1 VFKPVKMAKIAIMG
15 LRKNQQTAV
24 SVLHD
29 MEVLQLEPLS
39 KDVSAIVKNERD
51 NELTRQV
58 SDQLLRIKSLMT
70 VLPRIPV
77 TARKRFD
84 SVDELL
90 QTANSID
97 IDEQVANLEKEKEG
111 LLTQLNET
119 ENNLK
124 LIEEFSFFPE
134 DLKILQLSSATSYFG
149 RIPSD
154 KFEEFKKTVDAH
166 QQDIMLY
173 TKAEKEITHL
183 ILVVFPTIPSDA
195 FAEIIQKNNVKIEA
209 VPRLNG
215 TPNEIITNQK
225 SNLENLNQRH
235 KQINDELKK
244 ISEKHFTNLVEVDEQ
259 LQIENKKLEVISNL
273 GVTKDA
279 FAMEGWVPKS
289 KIGQIESTLK
299 KFTEGTTIY
308 ELKTD
313 DKAPT
318 LMSNPPRFRLFEAF
332 IRFYSLPQ
340 SKEFDPTMV
349 FALIFPIFYGLMI
362 GDTGYCLVILLVCL
376 WVIRRVEKG
385 KRNLNIMPRQ
395 LRSFAMLILKK
406 RQMVKLSKA
415 MIPGCIV
422 GIVLGFI
429 FDLHF
434 GFHLNGYLFDVL
446 ASVGITGAWVPEP
459 GEILNR
465 PSQAFLD
472 PIHNAG
478 QLLLYAGYI
487 GIGFVT
493 FGLVLGVIDCIREGE
508 IKEALVKVGWI
519 SVGWGIVLLGLAL
532 IRQDAINPMWPR
544 LIEVNPIAFLYY
556 GLIFGGIALMVVC
569 DKSKGPMKVMALMEV
584 ATIISHILSYTR
596 LIGILLASVILA
608 HTIDYVF
615 LKAFGLFFGDFS
627 VIPASGVGL
636 PLIIL
641 GTMILF
647 IGHMFNIIIG
657 VFEPGIQGARLIYV
671 EYFSKFYRGNGR
683 AFKPFGS
690 LRRFT
695 ENQFKSTLQEKEKS
709 AKPKLKV
716 K

>member
-1 VFKPVKMAKIAIMG
+1 VFKPVQMAKIAIMG
-15 LRKNQQTAV
+15 LRKNQQTSV
-24 SVLHD
+24 SILHD
-29 MEVLQLEPLS
+29 MEILQLEPLS
-39 KDVSAIVKNERD
+39 KDVLDIVKNERD

-58 SDQLLRIKSLMT
+58 SDELLRVKALMT
-70 VLPRIPV
+70 VLPSIPV
-77 TARKRFD
+77 TVRKRFD
-84 SVDELL
+84 SIDDLL
-90 QTANSID
+90 QTASSID
-97 IDEQVANLEKEKEG
+97 VDEQVASLEKEKEA
-111 LLTQLNET
+111 LLTEIKDT

-124 LIEEFSFFPE
+124 LVEEFSFFPE

-154 KFEEFKKTVDAH
+154 NFEEFKKSIEPRSK
-166 QQDIMLY
+166 DIMLY
-173 TKAEKEITHL
+173 VQAEKELTHL
-183 ILVVFPTIPSDA
+183 ILVVFPTISSDE
-195 FAEIIQKNNVKIEA
+195 FANIIQTHNVKIEA
-209 VPRLNG
+209 VPTLNG
-215 TPNEIITNQK
+215 KPNEIITSEK
-225 SNLENLNQRH
+225 GNLQTKNQRL
-235 KQINDELKK
+235 KQINDELNK
-244 ISEKHFTNLVEVDEQ
+244 ISEKYFANLVEVEEQ

-279 FAMEGWVPKS
+279 FAMEGWIPKS
-289 KIGQIESTLK
+289 KLGHVKSTLE
-299 KFTEGTTIY
+299 KFTDGTTIY
-308 ELKTD
+308 ELETKEEE
-313 DKAPT
+313 KAPT
-318 LMSNPPRFRLFEAF
+318 LMNNPPKFRLFEAF

-415 MIPGCIV
+415 MIPGCVV

-446 ASVGITGAWVPEP
+446 ASAGVTGLPAP

-465 PSQAFLD
+465 PSQAFID
-472 PIHNAG
+472 PIHQAG
-478 QLLLYAGYI
+478 TLLLYAGYI
-487 GIGFVT
+487 GIGFVS
-493 FGLVLGVIDCIREGE
+493 FGLILGVIDCMREGE
-508 IKEALVKVGWI
+508 KKEALVKIGWLA
-519 SVGWGIVLLGLAL
+519 VGWGIVLLGLAL
-532 IRQDAINPMWPR
+532 ISGDAINPTWDR
-544 LIEVNPIAFLYY
+544 LIEVNPIAYMYY
-556 GLIFGGIALMVVC
+556 GLIFGGIALMVAC

-608 HTIDYVF
+608 HTIDYIF
-615 LKAFGLFFGDFS
+615 LKS
-627 VIPASGVGL
+627 INIGL
-636 PLIIL
+636 PLAAL
-641 GTMILF
+641 GIMILF

-657 VFEPGIQGARLIYV
+657 VFEPGIQGARLVYV

-683 AFKPFGS
+683 KFSPFGS

-695 ENQFKSTLQEKEKS
+695 EEQYHSEQQEKKES
-709 AKPKLKV
+709 DKPKLKV

>member
-1 VFKPVKMAKIAIMG
+1 MAKIAIMG
-15 LRKNQQTAV
+15 LRKNQQTSV
-24 SVLHD
+24 SILHD
-29 MEVLQLEPLS
+29 MEILQLEPLS
-39 KDVSAIVKNERD
+39 KDVLAIVKNERD

-58 SDQLLRIKSLMT
+58 SDELLRVKALMT
-70 VLPRIPV
+70 TLPRIPV
-77 TARKRFD
+77 TVTKRFD
-84 SVDELL
+84 SIDDLL

-97 IDEQVANLEKEKEG
+97 VDEQVASIEKEKEA
-111 LLTQLNET
+111 LLTEIKDI

-124 LIEEFSFFPE
+124 LVEEFSFFPE
-134 DLKILQLSSATSYFG
+134 DLKILRLSSATSYFG
-149 RIPSD
+149 RITSD
-154 KFEEFKKTVDAH
+154 KFEEFKKAVNAH
-166 QQDIMLY
+166 PNDIMLY
-173 TKAEKEITHL
+173 TKAEKELTHL
-183 ILVVFPTIPSDA
+183 ILVVFPTISSDE
-195 FAEIIQKNNVKIEA
+195 FANIIQTHNVKIEA
-209 VPRLNG
+209 VPNLNG
-215 TPNEIITNQK
+215 KPNEIITNQK
-225 SNLENLNQRH
+225 SNLQTKNQRL
-235 KQINDELKK
+235 KQINDELNK
-244 ISEKHFTNLVEVDEQ
+244 ISEKHYANLVEVEEQ

-289 KIGQIESTLK
+289 KLGQVKSTLE
-299 KFTEGTTIY
+299 KFTDGTTIY
-308 ELKTD
+308 ELETKKEE
-313 DKAPT
+313 KAPT
-318 LMSNPPRFRLFEAF
+318 LMNNPGRFRLFEAF

-385 KRNLNIMPRQ
+385 KRNLNIMPKQ
-395 LRSFAMLILKK
+395 LRSFAMPILKK

-415 MIPGCIV
+415 MIPGCVV
-422 GIVLGFI
+422 GIVLGVI

-434 GFHLNGYLFDVL
+434 GFHLNGYVFDLL
-446 ASVGITGAWVPEP
+446 ASVGVTGLPEP

-695 ENQFKSTLQEKEKS
+695 ENQFKSEQLEKEKS

>member
-1 VFKPVKMAKIAIMG
+1 MFKPVKMAKIAIMG

-24 SVLHD
+24 SILHD

-173 TKAEKEITHL
+173 TKAEKETTHL
-183 ILVVFPTIPSDA
+183 ILVVFPTIPSDT
-195 FAEIIQKNNVKIEA
+195 FAEIIQKNSVKIET

-215 TPNEIITNQK
+215 TPSEIITSQK

-289 KIGQIESTLK
+289 KISQIESTLK

-313 DKAPT
+313 DKPPT
-318 LMSNPPRFRLFEAF
+318 LMNNPRRFRLFEAF

-362 GDTGYCLVILLVCL
+362 GDTGYCIVIMLVCL

-385 KRNLNIMPRQ
+385 KRNLNIMPKQ
-395 LRSFAMLILKK
+395 LRSFALLILKK

-415 MIPGCIV
+415 MIPGCVV

-446 ASVGITGAWVPEP
+446 ASAGVTGLPEP

-472 PIHNAG
+472 PIHSAG
-478 QLLLYAGYI
+478 KLLLYAGYI

-532 IRQDAINPMWPR
+532 INQDAINPTWPR

-615 LKAFGLFFGDFS
+615 LKS
-627 VIPASGVGL
+627 INIGL
-636 PLIIL
+636 PLVVL

-695 ENQFKSTLQEKEKS
+695 ENQFKSEQQEKEKS
-709 AKPKLKV
+709 TKPKLKV

>member
-1 VFKPVKMAKIAIMG
+1 MFKPVKMAKIAIMG
-15 LRKNQQTAV
+15 LRKNQQTTV
-24 SVLHD
+24 SILHD

-58 SDQLLRIKSLMT
+58 SDQLLRIKSLIT

-173 TKAEKEITHL
+173 TKAEKELTHL
-183 ILVVFPTIPSDA
+183 ILVIFPTIPSDV
-195 FAEIIQKNNVKIEA
+195 FADIILKNNVKIET

-225 SNLENLNQRH
+225 SNLENLNQRR

-273 GVTKDA
+273 GVTRDA

-289 KIGQIESTLK
+289 KISQIESTLK

-313 DKAPT
+313 DKPPT
-318 LMSNPPRFRLFEAF
+318 LMSNPRRFRLFEAF

-446 ASVGITGAWVPEP
+446 ASVGVTGFPEP

-478 QLLLYAGYI
+478 TLLLYAGYI

-508 IKEALVKVGWI
+508 I
-519 SVGWGIVLLGLAL
+519 
-532 IRQDAINPMWPR
+532 
-544 LIEVNPIAFLYY
+544 
-556 GLIFGGIALMVVC
+556 
-569 DKSKGPMKVMALMEV
+569 
-584 ATIISHILSYTR
+584 
-596 LIGILLASVILA
+596 
-608 HTIDYVF
+608 
-615 LKAFGLFFGDFS
+615 
-627 VIPASGVGL
+627 
-636 PLIIL
+636 
-641 GTMILF
+641 
-647 IGHMFNIIIG
+647 
-657 VFEPGIQGARLIYV
+657 
-671 EYFSKFYRGNGR
+671 
-683 AFKPFGS
+683 
-690 LRRFT
+690 
-695 ENQFKSTLQEKEKS
+695 
-709 AKPKLKV
+709 
-716 K
+716 

>member
-1 VFKPVKMAKIAIMG
+1 MFKPVKMAKIAIMG
-15 LRKNQQTAV
+15 LRKNQQTTV
-24 SVLHD
+24 SILHD
-29 MEVLQLEPLS
+29 MEILQLEPLS
-39 KDVSAIVKNERD
+39 KDVSAILKNERD

-58 SDQLLRIKSLMT
+58 SDQLLRVKALMT
-70 VLPRIPV
+70 VLPSIPLTV
-77 TARKRFD
+77 RKRFD
-84 SVDELL
+84 SIDDLL
-90 QTANSID
+90 QTARSID
-97 IDEQVANLEKEKEG
+97 VDEQVANLEKEKEA
-111 LLTQLNET
+111 LLTEIKET

-124 LIEEFSFFPE
+124 LVEEFSFFPE

-154 KFEEFKKTVDAH
+154 KFEEFKKVIDEH
-166 QQDIMLY
+166 HKDIMLY
-173 TKAEKEITHL
+173 TKAEKELTHL
-183 ILVVFPTIPSDA
+183 ILVVFPTISPDK
-195 FAEIIQKNNVKIEA
+195 FANIIQLHNVKIEA
-209 VPRLNG
+209 VPSISG
-215 TPNEIITNQK
+215 KPNEIITNQK
-225 SNLENLNQRH
+225 SNLQTQNQRLEQINNELNQ
-235 KQINDELKK
+235 
-244 ISEKHFTNLVEVDEQ
+244 ISEKYFADLVEVEEQ

-279 FAMEGWVPKS
+279 FAMEGWIPKS
-289 KIGQIESTLK
+289 KLGQVKSTLE
-299 KFTEGTTIY
+299 KFTDGTIIY
-308 ELKTD
+308 ELETKKEE
-313 DKAPT
+313 KAPT

-362 GDTGYCLVILLVCL
+362 GDTGYCIVILLVCL

-385 KRNLNIMPRQ
+385 KRNLNIMPKQ

-415 MIPGCIV
+415 MIPGCVV
-422 GIVLGFI
+422 GIVLGFV

-434 GFHLNGYLFDVL
+434 GFHMNGYLFDFL
-446 ASVGITGAWVPEP
+446 ASVGVTGLPEP

-478 QLLLYAGYI
+478 TLLLYAGYI
-487 GIGFVT
+487 GIGFVS
-493 FGLVLGVIDCIREGE
+493 FGLILGLIDCIRMGE
-508 IKEALVKVGWI
+508 KKEALVKVGWLA
-519 SVGWGIVLLGLAL
+519 VGWGIVLLGLAL
-532 IRQDAINPMWPR
+532 ISGAAINPTWDR
-544 LIEVNPIAFLYY
+544 LIEVNPIAYMYY
-556 GLIFGGIALMVVC
+556 GLIFGGIALMVAC

-615 LKAFGLFFGDFS
+615 LKSINIG
-627 VIPASGVGL
+627 IPLV
-636 PLIIL
+636 IL

-647 IGHMFNIIIG
+647 IGHLFNIIIG
-657 VFEPGIQGARLIYV
+657 VFEPGIQGARLLYV

-695 ENQFKSTLQEKEKS
+695 EGKYHAEQQEKKES
-709 AKPKLKV
+709 DKPKLKV

>member
-1 VFKPVKMAKIAIMG
+1 VFKPVAMAKIAIMG

-39 KDVSAIVKNERD
+39 KEVSAIVKNERD

-58 SDQLLRIKSLMT
+58 SDELLRVKALMA
-70 VLPRIPV
+70 VLPGRPV
-77 TARKRFD
+77 IARKRFD
-84 SVDELL
+84 SIDDLL
-90 QTANSID
+90 QTSSSID
-97 IDEQVANLEKEKEG
+97 VDEQVSNLEKEKES
-111 LLTQLNET
+111 LLTEIKET

-124 LIEEFSFFPE
+124 LVEEFSFFPE

-149 RIPSD
+149 RISSD
-154 KFEEFKKTVDAH
+154 KFEEFKKAIDVH
-166 QQDIMLY
+166 HKDIMLY
-173 TKAEKEITHL
+173 IQAEKKLTHL
-183 ILVVFPTIPSDA
+183 ILVVFPTISSDE
-195 FAEIIQKNNVKIEA
+195 FANIIQTHNVKIEA
-209 VPRLNG
+209 VPKITG
-215 TPNEIITNQK
+215 KPNEIISNQK
-225 SNLENLNQRH
+225 SNLQTQNQRL
-235 KQINDELKK
+235 KEINDELNK
-244 ISEKHFTNLVEVDEQ
+244 ISEKHFATLVEVEEQ

-279 FAMEGWVPKS
+279 FAMEGWAPKS
-289 KIGQIESTLK
+289 KLGQIESTLK
-299 KFTEGTTIY
+299 KFTDGTTIY
-308 ELKTD
+308 ELETKKEE
-313 DKAPT
+313 KAPT

-349 FALIFPIFYGLMI
+349 FALIFPVFYGLMI
-362 GDTGYCLVILLVCL
+362 GDTGYCIVILLVCL

-395 LRSFAMLILKK
+395 LRSFALLILKK

-415 MIPGCIV
+415 MIPGCVV

-434 GFHLNGYLFDVL
+434 GFHLNGYVFDAL
-446 ASVGITGAWVPEP
+446 ATAGITGGWVPEA
-459 GEILNR
+459 GELLNR

-478 QLLLYAGYI
+478 TLLLYAGYI
-487 GIGFVT
+487 GIGFVS
-493 FGLVLGVIDCIREGE
+493 FGLILGIIDCIREGE
-508 IKEALVKVGWI
+508 KKEALVKVGWLM
-519 SVGWGIVLLGLAL
+519 VGWGIVLLGLAL
-532 IRQDAINPMWPR
+532 INGDAINPTWDR
-544 LIEVNPIAFLYY
+544 LVEVNPIAYMYF
-556 GLIFGGIALMVVC
+556 GLIFGGIALMVAC

-615 LKAFGLFFGDFS
+615 LKSINIG
-627 VIPASGVGL
+627 IPLV
-636 PLIIL
+636 IL

-657 VFEPGIQGARLIYV
+657 VFEPGIQGARLVYV

-683 AFKPFGS
+683 GFKPFGS

-695 ENQFKSTLQEKEKS
+695 ENQYKSEAEPIAEKKKS
-709 AKPKLKV
+709 KKK
-716 K
+716 

>member
-15 LRKNQQTAV
+15 LRKNQRTSV
-24 SVLHD
+24 SILHD
-29 MEVLQLEPLS
+29 MEILQLEPLS
-39 KDVSAIVKNERD
+39 KDVLAIVKNERD

-58 SDQLLRIKSLMT
+58 SDQLLRVKALMT
-70 VLPRIPV
+70 VLPSIPV
-77 TARKRFD
+77 TVKKRFD

-90 QTANSID
+90 QTASTID
-97 IDEQVANLEKEKEG
+97 IDERVASLEKEKEA
-111 LLTQLNET
+111 LLTEIKDT

-124 LIEEFSFFPE
+124 LVEEFSFFPE

-154 KFEEFKKTVDAH
+154 KFEEFKKVIDAH
-166 QQDIMLY
+166 HEDIMLY
-173 TKAEKEITHL
+173 TQAEKELTHL
-183 ILVVFPTIPSDA
+183 ILVVFPSISADG
-195 FAEIIQKNNVKIEA
+195 FANIIQTHNVKIEA
-209 VPRLNG
+209 VPSING
-215 TPNEIITNQK
+215 KPNEIITNQK
-225 SNLENLNQRH
+225 SHLQTENQRL
-235 KQINDELKK
+235 KQINDELNK
-244 ISEKHFTNLVEVDEQ
+244 ISEKHFANLVEVEEQ

-289 KIGQIESTLK
+289 KLDHVKSTLE
-299 KFTEGTTIY
+299 KFTDGTTIY
-308 ELKTD
+308 ELETKEEE
-313 DKAPT
+313 KAPT

-362 GDTGYCLVILLVCL
+362 GDTGYCIVILLVCL

-385 KRNLNIMPRQ
+385 KRNLNIMPKQ

-415 MIPGCIV
+415 MIPGCVV
-422 GIVLGFI
+422 GIVLGFV

-434 GFHLNGYLFDVL
+434 GFHMNGYLFDFL
-446 ASVGITGAWVPEP
+446 ASAGVTGLPEP

-478 QLLLYAGYI
+478 TLLLYAGYI
-487 GIGFVT
+487 GIGFVS
-493 FGLVLGVIDCIREGE
+493 FGLILGLIECMRLGE
-508 IKEALVKVGWI
+508 KKEALVKVGWLA
-519 SVGWGIVLLGLAL
+519 VGWGIVLLGLAL
-532 IRQDAINPMWPR
+532 ISGDAINPMWDR
-544 LIEVNPIAFLYY
+544 LIEVNPIAYMYY

-569 DKSKGPMKVMALMEV
+569 DKGKGPMKVMALMEV

-615 LKAFGLFFGDFS
+615 LKSINIG
-627 VIPASGVGL
+627 IPLV
-636 PLIIL
+636 IL

-647 IGHMFNIIIG
+647 IGHLFNIIIG
-657 VFEPGIQGARLIYV
+657 VFEPGIQGARLLYV

-683 AFKPFGS
+683 KFSPFGS

-695 ENQFKSTLQEKEKS
+695 EEQYHSEQQEKKES
-709 AKPKLKV
+709 DKPKLKV

>member
-15 LRKNQQTAV
+15 LRKNQQTSV
-24 SVLHD
+24 SILHD
-29 MEVLQLEPLS
+29 MEILQLEPLS
-39 KDVSAIVKNERD
+39 KDVLAIVKNERD

-58 SDQLLRIKSLMT
+58 SDQLLRVKALMT
-70 VLPRIPV
+70 VLPSIPV
-77 TARKRFD
+77 TVKKRFD
-84 SVDELL
+84 SIDELL
-90 QTANSID
+90 QTANAINV
-97 IDEQVANLEKEKEG
+97 DEQVASLEKEKEA
-111 LLTQLNET
+111 LLTEIKDT

-154 KFEEFKKTVDAH
+154 KFEEFKKSIEPH
-166 QQDIMLY
+166 NKDIMLY
-173 TKAEKEITHL
+173 VQAEKELTHL
-183 ILVVFPTIPSDA
+183 ILVVFPTISSDE
-195 FAEIIQKNNVKIEA
+195 FANIIQTHNVKIEA
-209 VPRLNG
+209 VPSING
-215 TPNEIITNQK
+215 KPNEIITNQK
-225 SNLENLNQRH
+225 SNLQTQNQRLE
-235 KQINDELKK
+235 QINDELNK
-244 ISEKHFTNLVEVDEQ
+244 ISEKHFANLVEVEEQ

-289 KIGQIESTLK
+289 KLGQVKSTLE
-299 KFTEGTTIY
+299 KFTDGTTIY
-308 ELKTD
+308 ELETKKEE
-313 DKAPT
+313 KAPT

-385 KRNLNIMPRQ
+385 KRNLNIMPKQ

-415 MIPGCIV
+415 MIPGCVV
-422 GIVLGFI
+422 GIVLGVI

-434 GFHLNGYLFDVL
+434 GFHLNGYVFDLL
-446 ASVGITGAWVPEP
+446 ASVGVTGLPEP

-478 QLLLYAGYI
+478 TLLLYAGYI
-487 GIGFVT
+487 GIGFVS
-493 FGLVLGVIDCIREGE
+493 FGLILGVIDCIREGE
-508 IKEALVKVGWI
+508 KKEALVKIGWLA
-519 SVGWGIVLLGLAL
+519 VGWGIVLLGLAL
-532 IRQDAINPMWPR
+532 ISGDAINPTWDR
-544 LIEVNPIAFLYY
+544 LIEVNPIAYMYY
-556 GLIFGGIALMVVC
+556 VLIFGGIALMVAC

-608 HTIDYVF
+608 HTIDYIF
-615 LKAFGLFFGDFS
+615 LKS
-627 VIPASGVGL
+627 INIGL
-636 PLIIL
+636 PLAAL
-641 GTMILF
+641 GIMILF
-647 IGHMFNIIIG
+647 IGHLFNIIIG
-657 VFEPGIQGARLIYV
+657 VFEPGIQGARLVYV

-683 AFKPFGS
+683 KFSPFGS

-695 ENQFKSTLQEKEKS
+695 EEQYHSEQQEKKES
-709 AKPKLKV
+709 DKPKLKV

>member
-1 VFKPVKMAKIAIMG
+1 MFKPVKMAKIAIMG

-173 TKAEKEITHL
+173 TKAEKEVTHL

-289 KIGQIESTLK
+289 KISQIESTLK

-349 FALIFPIFYGLMI
+349 FASSLPNLLWINDWRYGILFGDTSCLSVGYQTCRERKTQSKHHAKATAKFCNANIEKKTDGEAVKSNDSWLCCWNSFGHLSSTCILDSTSTAIYLIF
-362 GDTGYCLVILLVCL
+362 
-376 WVIRRVEKG
+376 
-385 KRNLNIMPRQ
+385 
-395 LRSFAMLILKK
+395 
-406 RQMVKLSKA
+406 
-415 MIPGCIV
+415 
-422 GIVLGFI
+422 
-429 FDLHF
+429 
-434 GFHLNGYLFDVL
+434 
-446 ASVGITGAWVPEP
+446 
-459 GEILNR
+459 
-465 PSQAFLD
+465 
-472 PIHNAG
+472 
-478 QLLLYAGYI
+478 
-487 GIGFVT
+487 
-493 FGLVLGVIDCIREGE
+493 
-508 IKEALVKVGWI
+508 
-519 SVGWGIVLLGLAL
+519 
-532 IRQDAINPMWPR
+532 
-544 LIEVNPIAFLYY
+544 
-556 GLIFGGIALMVVC
+556 
-569 DKSKGPMKVMALMEV
+569 
-584 ATIISHILSYTR
+584 
-596 LIGILLASVILA
+596 
-608 HTIDYVF
+608 
-615 LKAFGLFFGDFS
+615 
-627 VIPASGVGL
+627 
-636 PLIIL
+636 
-641 GTMILF
+641 
-647 IGHMFNIIIG
+647 
-657 VFEPGIQGARLIYV
+657 
-671 EYFSKFYRGNGR
+671 
-683 AFKPFGS
+683 
-690 LRRFT
+690 
-695 ENQFKSTLQEKEKS
+695 
-709 AKPKLKV
+709 
-716 K
+716 

>member
-1 VFKPVKMAKIAIMG
+1 
-15 LRKNQQTAV
+15 
-24 SVLHD
+24 
-29 MEVLQLEPLS
+29 MEILQLEPLS
-39 KDVSAIVKNERD
+39 KDVSAILKNERD

-58 SDQLLRIKSLMT
+58 SDQLLRVKALMT
-70 VLPRIPV
+70 VLPSIPL

-84 SVDELL
+84 SIDDLL
-90 QTANSID
+90 QTARSID
-97 IDEQVANLEKEKEG
+97 VDERVASIEKEKEA
-111 LLTQLNET
+111 LLTEIKET

-124 LIEEFSFFPE
+124 LVEEFSFFPE

-154 KFEEFKKTVDAH
+154 KFEEFKKVIDEH
-166 QQDIMLY
+166 HKDIMLY
-173 TKAEKEITHL
+173 TKAEKELTHL
-183 ILVVFPTIPSDA
+183 ILVVFPTISPDK
-195 FAEIIQKNNVKIEA
+195 FANIIQLHNVKIEA
-209 VPRLNG
+209 VPSISG
-215 TPNEIITNQK
+215 KPNEIITNQK
-225 SNLENLNQRH
+225 SNLQTQNQRLEQINNELNQ
-235 KQINDELKK
+235 
-244 ISEKHFTNLVEVDEQ
+244 ISEKYFADLVEVEEQ

-279 FAMEGWVPKS
+279 FAMEGWIPKS
-289 KIGQIESTLK
+289 KLGQVESTLE
-299 KFTEGTTIY
+299 KFTDGTTIY
-308 ELKTD
+308 ELETKEEE
-313 DKAPT
+313 KAPT

-362 GDTGYCLVILLVCL
+362 GDTGYCIVILLVCL

-385 KRNLNIMPRQ
+385 KRNLNIMPKQ

-415 MIPGCIV
+415 MIPGCVV
-422 GIVLGFI
+422 GIVLGFV

-434 GFHLNGYLFDVL
+434 GFHMNGYLFDFL
-446 ASVGITGAWVPEP
+446 ASVGVTGLPEP

-478 QLLLYAGYI
+478 TLLLYAGYI
-487 GIGFVT
+487 GIGFVS
-493 FGLVLGVIDCIREGE
+493 FGLILGLIDCIRMGE
-508 IKEALVKVGWI
+508 KKEALVKVGWLA
-519 SVGWGIVLLGLAL
+519 VGWGIVLLGLAL
-532 IRQDAINPMWPR
+532 ISGAAINPTWDR
-544 LIEVNPIAFLYY
+544 LIEVNPIAYMYY
-556 GLIFGGIALMVVC
+556 VLIFGGIALMVAC
-569 DKSKGPMKVMALMEV
+569 DKGKGPMKVMALMEV

-615 LKAFGLFFGDFS
+615 LKSINIG
-627 VIPASGVGL
+627 IPLV
-636 PLIIL
+636 IL

-647 IGHMFNIIIG
+647 IGHLFNIIIG
-657 VFEPGIQGARLIYV
+657 VFEPGIQGARLLYV
-671 EYFSKFYRGNGR
+671 EYFSKFYRGNGN

-695 ENQFKSTLQEKEKS
+695 ENQFESEQQEKEKS
-709 AKPKLKV
+709 VKPKLKV

>member
-1 VFKPVKMAKIAIMG
+1 VFKPVQMAKIAIMG
-15 LRKNQQTAV
+15 LRKNQQTSV
-24 SVLHD
+24 SILHD
-29 MEVLQLEPLS
+29 MEILQLEPLS
-39 KDVSAIVKNERD
+39 KDVLDIVKNERD

-58 SDQLLRIKSLMT
+58 SDELLRVKALMT
-70 VLPRIPV
+70 VLPSIPV
-77 TARKRFD
+77 TVKKRFD
-84 SVDELL
+84 SIDDLL
-90 QTANSID
+90 QTASSID
-97 IDEQVANLEKEKEG
+97 VDEQVASLEKEKEA
-111 LLTQLNET
+111 LLTEIKDT

-124 LIEEFSFFPE
+124 LVEEFSFFPE

-154 KFEEFKKTVDAH
+154 NFEEFKKVIDAH
-166 QQDIMLY
+166 HEDIMLY
-173 TKAEKEITHL
+173 TQAEKELTHL
-183 ILVVFPTIPSDA
+183 ILVVFPTISSDE
-195 FAEIIQKNNVKIEA
+195 FANIIQTHNVKIEA
-209 VPRLNG
+209 VPTLNG
-215 TPNEIITNQK
+215 KPTEIITSEK
-225 SNLENLNQRH
+225 GNLQTKNQRLG
-235 KQINDELKK
+235 QINDELNK
-244 ISEKHFTNLVEVDEQ
+244 ISEKYFANLVEVEEQ

-279 FAMEGWVPKS
+279 FAMEGWIPKS
-289 KIGQIESTLK
+289 KLGHVKSTLE
-299 KFTEGTTIY
+299 KFTDGTTIY
-308 ELKTD
+308 ELETKEEE
-313 DKAPT
+313 KAPT
-318 LMSNPPRFRLFEAF
+318 LMNNPPKFRLFEAF

-415 MIPGCIV
+415 MIPGCVV

-446 ASVGITGAWVPEP
+446 ASAGVTGLPAP

-465 PSQAFLD
+465 PSQAFID
-472 PIHNAG
+472 PIHQAG
-478 QLLLYAGYI
+478 TLLLYAGYI
-487 GIGFVT
+487 GIGFVS
-493 FGLVLGVIDCIREGE
+493 FGLILGVIDCMREGE
-508 IKEALVKVGWI
+508 KKEALVKIGWLA
-519 SVGWGIVLLGLAL
+519 VGWGIVLLGLAL
-532 IRQDAINPMWPR
+532 ISGDAINPTWDR
-544 LIEVNPIAFLYY
+544 LIEVNPIAYMYY
-556 GLIFGGIALMVVC
+556 GLIFGGIALMVAC

-608 HTIDYVF
+608 HTIDYIF
-615 LKAFGLFFGDFS
+615 LKS
-627 VIPASGVGL
+627 INIGL
-636 PLIIL
+636 PLAAL
-641 GTMILF
+641 GIMILF

-657 VFEPGIQGARLIYV
+657 VFEPGIQGARLVYV

-683 AFKPFGS
+683 KFSPFGS

-695 ENQFKSTLQEKEKS
+695 EEQYHSEQQEKKES
-709 AKPKLKV
+709 DKPKLKV

>member
-1 VFKPVKMAKIAIMG
+1 MFKPVKMAKIAIMG
-15 LRKNQQTAV
+15 LRKNQQTTV
-24 SVLHD
+24 SILHD
-29 MEVLQLEPLS
+29 MEILQLEPLS
-39 KDVSAIVKNERD
+39 KDVSAILKNERD

-58 SDQLLRIKSLMT
+58 SDELLRVKALMT
-70 VLPRIPV
+70 VLPSIPL

-84 SVDELL
+84 SIDDLL
-90 QTANSID
+90 QTARSID
-97 IDEQVANLEKEKEG
+97 VDERVASIEKEKEA
-111 LLTQLNET
+111 LLTEIKET

-124 LIEEFSFFPE
+124 LVEEFSFFPE

-154 KFEEFKKTVDAH
+154 KFEEFKKVIDEH
-166 QQDIMLY
+166 HKDIMLY
-173 TKAEKEITHL
+173 TKAEKELTHL
-183 ILVVFPTIPSDA
+183 ILVVFPTISPDK
-195 FAEIIQKNNVKIEA
+195 FANIIQLHNVKIEA
-209 VPRLNG
+209 VPSISG
-215 TPNEIITNQK
+215 KPNEIITNQK
-225 SNLENLNQRH
+225 SNLQTQNQRLEQINNELNQ
-235 KQINDELKK
+235 
-244 ISEKHFTNLVEVDEQ
+244 ISEKYFADLVEVEEQ

-279 FAMEGWVPKS
+279 FAMEGWIPKS
-289 KIGQIESTLK
+289 KLGQVKSTLE
-299 KFTEGTTIY
+299 KFTDGTTIY
-308 ELKTD
+308 ELETKEEE
-313 DKAPT
+313 KAPT

-362 GDTGYCLVILLVCL
+362 GDTGYCIVILLVCL

-385 KRNLNIMPRQ
+385 KRNLNIMPKQ

-415 MIPGCIV
+415 MIPGCVV

-434 GFHLNGYLFDVL
+434 GFHMNGYLFDVL
-446 ASVGITGAWVPEP
+446 ASAGVTGLPEP

-478 QLLLYAGYI
+478 TLLLYAGYI
-487 GIGFVT
+487 GIGFVS
-493 FGLVLGVIDCIREGE
+493 FGLILGLIDCIRMGE
-508 IKEALVKVGWI
+508 KKEALVKVGWLM
-519 SVGWGIVLLGLAL
+519 VGWGIVLLGLAL
-532 IRQDAINPMWPR
+532 IGGDAINPTWDR
-544 LIEVNPIAFLYY
+544 LVEVNPIAYMYY

-615 LKAFGLFFGDFS
+615 LKSINIG
-627 VIPASGVGL
+627 IPLV
-636 PLIIL
+636 IL

-647 IGHMFNIIIG
+647 IGHLFNIIIG
-657 VFEPGIQGARLIYV
+657 VFEPGIQGARLVYV

-695 ENQFKSTLQEKEKS
+695 ENQFKSEQPEKEKS
-709 AKPKLKV
+709 VKPKLKV

>member
-1 VFKPVKMAKIAIMG
+1 MFKPVKMAKIAIMG
-15 LRKNQQTAV
+15 LRKNQQTTV
-24 SVLHD
+24 SILHD
-29 MEVLQLEPLS
+29 MEILQLEPLS
-39 KDVSAIVKNERD
+39 KDVSAILKNERD

-58 SDQLLRIKSLMT
+58 SDQLLRVKALMT
-70 VLPRIPV
+70 VLPSIPLTV
-77 TARKRFD
+77 RKRFD
-84 SVDELL
+84 SIDDLL
-90 QTANSID
+90 QTARSID
-97 IDEQVANLEKEKEG
+97 VDEQVANLEKEKEA
-111 LLTQLNET
+111 LLTEIKET

-124 LIEEFSFFPE
+124 LVEEFSFFPE

-154 KFEEFKKTVDAH
+154 KFEEFKKVIDEH
-166 QQDIMLY
+166 HKDIMLY
-173 TKAEKEITHL
+173 TKAEKELTHL
-183 ILVVFPTIPSDA
+183 ILVVFHTISPDK
-195 FAEIIQKNNVKIEA
+195 FANIIQLHNVKIEA
-209 VPRLNG
+209 VPSISG
-215 TPNEIITNQK
+215 KPNEIIINQK
-225 SNLENLNQRH
+225 SNLQTQNQRLEQINNELNQ
-235 KQINDELKK
+235 
-244 ISEKHFTNLVEVDEQ
+244 ISEKHFADLVEVEEQ

-279 FAMEGWVPKS
+279 FAMEGWIPKS
-289 KIGQIESTLK
+289 KLGQVKSTLE
-299 KFTEGTTIY
+299 KFTDGTTIY
-308 ELKTD
+308 ELETKEEE
-313 DKAPT
+313 KAPT

-362 GDTGYCLVILLVCL
+362 GDTGYCIVILLVCL

-385 KRNLNIMPRQ
+385 KRNLNIMPKQ

-415 MIPGCIV
+415 MIPGCVV
-422 GIVLGFI
+422 GIVLGFV

-434 GFHLNGYLFDVL
+434 GFHMNGYLFDFL
-446 ASVGITGAWVPEP
+446 ASVGVTGLPEP

-478 QLLLYAGYI
+478 TLLLYAGYI
-487 GIGFVT
+487 GIGFVS
-493 FGLVLGVIDCIREGE
+493 FGLILGLIDCIRMGE
-508 IKEALVKVGWI
+508 KKEALVKVGWLA
-519 SVGWGIVLLGLAL
+519 VGWGIVLLGLAL
-532 IRQDAINPMWPR
+532 ISGAAINPTWDR
-544 LIEVNPIAFLYY
+544 LIEVNPIAYMYY
-556 GLIFGGIALMVVC
+556 GLIFGGIALMVAC

-615 LKAFGLFFGDFS
+615 LKSINIG
-627 VIPASGVGL
+627 IPLV
-636 PLIIL
+636 IL

-647 IGHMFNIIIG
+647 IGHLFNIIIG
-657 VFEPGIQGARLIYV
+657 VFEPGIQGARLLYV

-695 ENQFKSTLQEKEKS
+695 EGKYHAEQQEKKES
-709 AKPKLKV
+709 DKPKLKV

>member
-1 VFKPVKMAKIAIMG
+1 MFKPVKMAKIAIMG
-15 LRKNQQTAV
+15 LRKNQQTTV
-24 SVLHD
+24 SILHD
-29 MEVLQLEPLS
+29 MEILQLEPLS
-39 KDVSAIVKNERD
+39 KDVSAILKNERD

-58 SDQLLRIKSLMT
+58 SDQLLRVKALMT
-70 VLPRIPV
+70 VLPSIPV
-77 TARKRFD
+77 TVRKRFD
-84 SVDELL
+84 SIDDLL
-90 QTANSID
+90 QTARSID
-97 IDEQVANLEKEKEG
+97 VDERVASIEKEKEA
-111 LLTQLNET
+111 LLTEIKET
-119 ENNLK
+119 EDNLK
-124 LIEEFSFFPE
+124 LVEEFSFFPE

-154 KFEEFKKTVDAH
+154 KFEEFKKVIDEH
-166 QQDIMLY
+166 HKDIMLY
-173 TKAEKEITHL
+173 TKAEKELTHL
-183 ILVVFPTIPSDA
+183 ILVVFPTISSDK
-195 FAEIIQKNNVKIEA
+195 FANIIQLHNVKIEA
-209 VPRLNG
+209 VPSISG
-215 TPNEIITNQK
+215 KPNEIITNQK
-225 SNLENLNQRH
+225 SNLQTQNQRLEQINNELNQ
-235 KQINDELKK
+235 
-244 ISEKHFTNLVEVDEQ
+244 ISEKHYANLVEVEEQ

-279 FAMEGWVPKS
+279 FAMEGWIPKS
-289 KIGQIESTLK
+289 KLGQVKSTLE
-299 KFTEGTTIY
+299 KFTDGTTIY
-308 ELKTD
+308 ELETKEEE
-313 DKAPT
+313 KAPT

-362 GDTGYCLVILLVCL
+362 GDTGYCIVILLVCL

-385 KRNLNIMPRQ
+385 KRNLNIMPKQ

-415 MIPGCIV
+415 MIPGCVV

-434 GFHLNGYLFDVL
+434 GFHMNGYLFDVL
-446 ASVGITGAWVPEP
+446 ASAGVTGLPEP

-478 QLLLYAGYI
+478 TLLLYAGYI
-487 GIGFVT
+487 GIGFVS
-493 FGLVLGVIDCIREGE
+493 FGLILGLIDCIRMGE
-508 IKEALVKVGWI
+508 KKEALVKVGWLM
-519 SVGWGIVLLGLAL
+519 VGWGIVLLGLAL
-532 IRQDAINPMWPR
+532 IGGDAINPTWDR
-544 LIEVNPIAFLYY
+544 LVEVNPIAYMYY
-556 GLIFGGIALMVVC
+556 GLIFGGIALMVAC

-615 LKAFGLFFGDFS
+615 LKSINIG
-627 VIPASGVGL
+627 IPLV
-636 PLIIL
+636 IL

-647 IGHMFNIIIG
+647 IGHLFNIIIG
-657 VFEPGIQGARLIYV
+657 VFEPGIQGARLLYV
-671 EYFSKFYRGNGR
+671 EYFSKFYRGNGN

-695 ENQFKSTLQEKEKS
+695 ENQFESEQQEKEKS
-709 AKPKLKV
+709 VKPKLKV

>member
-1 VFKPVKMAKIAIMG
+1 MFKPVQMAKIAIMG
-15 LRKNQQTAV
+15 LRKNQQTSV
-24 SVLHD
+24 SILHD
-29 MEVLQLEPLS
+29 MEILQLEPLS
-39 KDVSAIVKNERD
+39 KDVLDIVKNERD

-58 SDQLLRIKSLMT
+58 SDQLLRVKALMT
-70 VLPRIPV
+70 VLPSIPV
-77 TARKRFD
+77 TVKKRFD

-90 QTANSID
+90 QTANSINV
-97 IDEQVANLEKEKEG
+97 DEQVASLEKEKEA
-111 LLTQLNET
+111 LLTEIKDT

-124 LIEEFSFFPE
+124 LVEEFSFFPE

-154 KFEEFKKTVDAH
+154 KFEEFKKVIDAH
-166 QQDIMLY
+166 HEDIMLY
-173 TKAEKEITHL
+173 TQAEKELTHL
-183 ILVVFPTIPSDA
+183 ILVVFPSISADG
-195 FAEIIQKNNVKIEA
+195 FANIIQTHNVKIEA
-209 VPRLNG
+209 VPSING
-215 TPNEIITNQK
+215 KPNEIITNQK
-225 SNLENLNQRH
+225 SNLQTQNQRL
-235 KQINDELKK
+235 KQINDELTK
-244 ISEKHFTNLVEVDEQ
+244 ISEKYFANLVEVEEQ

-289 KIGQIESTLK
+289 KLGQVKSTLE
-299 KFTEGTTIY
+299 KFTDGTTIY
-308 ELKTD
+308 ELETKKEE
-313 DKAPT
+313 KAPT
-318 LMSNPPRFRLFEAF
+318 LMSNPGRFRLFEAF

-362 GDTGYCLVILLVCL
+362 GDTGYCIVILLVCL

-415 MIPGCIV
+415 MIPGCVV

-434 GFHLNGYLFDVL
+434 GFHLNGYVFDVL
-446 ASVGITGAWVPEP
+446 ASAGVTGLPEA

-478 QLLLYAGYI
+478 TLLLYAGYI
-487 GIGFVT
+487 GIGFVS
-493 FGLVLGVIDCIREGE
+493 FGLILGLIDCIREGE
-508 IKEALVKVGWI
+508 KKEALVKVGWLA
-519 SVGWGIVLLGLAL
+519 VGWGIVLLGLAL
-532 IRQDAINPMWPR
+532 ISGAAINPTWDR
-544 LIEVNPIAFLYY
+544 LIEVNPIAYMYY
-556 GLIFGGIALMVVC
+556 GLIFGGIALMVAC

-615 LKAFGLFFGDFS
+615 LKSINIG
-627 VIPASGVGL
+627 IPLV
-636 PLIIL
+636 IL

-647 IGHMFNIIIG
+647 IGHLFNIIIG
-657 VFEPGIQGARLIYV
+657 VFEPGIQGARLLYV
-671 EYFSKFYRGNGR
+671 EYFSKFYRGNGK

-695 ENQFKSTLQEKEKS
+695 EGRYHTEQQEKKES
-709 AKPKLKV
+709 DKPKLKV

>member
-1 VFKPVKMAKIAIMG
+1 VFKPVQMAKIAIMG
-15 LRKNQQTAV
+15 LRKNQQTSV
-24 SVLHD
+24 SILHD
-29 MEVLQLEPLS
+29 MEILQLEPLS
-39 KDVSAIVKNERD
+39 KDVLAIVKNERD

-58 SDQLLRIKSLMT
+58 SDELLRVKALMT
-70 VLPRIPV
+70 TLPRIPV
-77 TARKRFD
+77 TVTKRFD
-84 SVDELL
+84 SIDDLL

-97 IDEQVANLEKEKEG
+97 VDEQVASIEKEKEA
-111 LLTQLNET
+111 LLTEIKDT

-124 LIEEFSFFPE
+124 LVEEFSFFPE

-154 KFEEFKKTVDAH
+154 KFEEFKKVITTH
-166 QQDIMLY
+166 SKDIMLY
-173 TKAEKEITHL
+173 AQAGKELTHL
-183 ILVVFPTIPSDA
+183 ILVVFPTISSDE
-195 FAEIIQKNNVKIEA
+195 FANIIQTHNVKIEA
-209 VPRLNG
+209 VPTLNG
-215 TPNEIITNQK
+215 KPKEIITSEK
-225 SNLENLNQRH
+225 SNLQTKNQRL
-235 KQINDELKK
+235 KQINDELNK
-244 ISEKHFTNLVEVDEQ
+244 ISEKLYANLVEVEEQ

-289 KIGQIESTLK
+289 KLGKVKSTLE
-299 KFTEGTTIY
+299 KFTDCTIIY
-308 ELKTD
+308 ELETKKEE
-313 DKAPT
+313 KAPT

-349 FALIFPIFYGLMI
+349 FAFIFPFFYGLMI

-446 ASVGITGAWVPEP
+446 ASVGVTGFPEP

-478 QLLLYAGYI
+478 TLLLYAGYV

-493 FGLVLGVIDCIREGE
+493 FGLVLGVIDCI
-508 IKEALVKVGWI
+508 
-519 SVGWGIVLLGLAL
+519 
-532 IRQDAINPMWPR
+532 
-544 LIEVNPIAFLYY
+544 
-556 GLIFGGIALMVVC
+556 
-569 DKSKGPMKVMALMEV
+569 
-584 ATIISHILSYTR
+584 
-596 LIGILLASVILA
+596 
-608 HTIDYVF
+608 
-615 LKAFGLFFGDFS
+615 
-627 VIPASGVGL
+627 
-636 PLIIL
+636 
-641 GTMILF
+641 
-647 IGHMFNIIIG
+647 
-657 VFEPGIQGARLIYV
+657 
-671 EYFSKFYRGNGR
+671 
-683 AFKPFGS
+683 
-690 LRRFT
+690 
-695 ENQFKSTLQEKEKS
+695 
-709 AKPKLKV
+709 
-716 K
+716 

>member
-1 VFKPVKMAKIAIMG
+1 MFKPVKMAKIAIMV

-24 SVLHD
+24 SILHD

-134 DLKILQLSSATSYFG
+134 DIKILQLSSATSYFG

-173 TKAEKEITHL
+173 TKAEKETTHL
-183 ILVVFPTIPSDA
+183 ILVVFPTIPSDT
-195 FAEIIQKNNVKIEA
+195 FAEIIQKNSVKIET

-215 TPNEIITNQK
+215 TPSEIITSQK

-289 KIGQIESTLK
+289 KISQIESTLK

-313 DKAPT
+313 DKPPT
-318 LMSNPPRFRLFEAF
+318 LMNNPRRFRLFEAF

-362 GDTGYCLVILLVCL
+362 GDTGYCIVIMLVCL

-385 KRNLNIMPRQ
+385 KRNLNIMPKQ
-395 LRSFAMLILKK
+395 LRSFALLILKK

-415 MIPGCIV
+415 MIPGCVV

-446 ASVGITGAWVPEP
+446 ASAGVTGLPEP

-472 PIHNAG
+472 PIHSAG
-478 QLLLYAGYI
+478 KLLLYAGYI

-493 FGLVLGVIDCIREGE
+493 FGLVLGVIDCIRTGE

-532 IRQDAINPMWPR
+532 INQDAINPTWPR

-615 LKAFGLFFGDFS
+615 LKS
-627 VIPASGVGL
+627 INIGL
-636 PLIIL
+636 PLVVL

-695 ENQFKSTLQEKEKS
+695 ENQFKSEQQEKEKS
-709 AKPKLKV
+709 TKPKLKV

>member
-1 VFKPVKMAKIAIMG
+1 MFKPVKMAKIAIMG
-15 LRKNQQTAV
+15 LRKNQQTTV
-24 SVLHD
+24 SILHD
-29 MEVLQLEPLS
+29 MEILQLEPLS

-58 SDQLLRIKSLMT
+58 SDQLLRVKALMT
-70 VLPRIPV
+70 VLPSIPV
-77 TARKRFD
+77 TVTKRFD
-84 SVDELL
+84 SIDDLL

-97 IDEQVANLEKEKEG
+97 VDEQVASIEKEKEA
-111 LLTQLNET
+111 LLTEIKDI

-124 LIEEFSFFPE
+124 LVEEFSFFPE
-134 DLKILQLSSATSYFG
+134 DLKILRLSSATSYFG
-149 RIPSD
+149 RITSD
-154 KFEEFKKTVDAH
+154 KFEEFKKAVNAH
-166 QQDIMLY
+166 PNDIMLY
-173 TKAEKEITHL
+173 TKAEKELTHL
-183 ILVVFPTIPSDA
+183 ILVVFPTISSDE
-195 FAEIIQKNNVKIEA
+195 FANIIQTHNVKIEA
-209 VPRLNG
+209 VPNLNG
-215 TPNEIITNQK
+215 KPNEIITNQK
-225 SNLENLNQRH
+225 SNLQTKNQRL
-235 KQINDELKK
+235 KQINDELNK
-244 ISEKHFTNLVEVDEQ
+244 ISEKHYANLVEVEEQ

-289 KIGQIESTLK
+289 KLGQVKSTLE
-299 KFTEGTTIY
+299 KFTDGTTIY
-308 ELKTD
+308 ELETKEEE
-313 DKAPT
+313 KAPT
-318 LMSNPPRFRLFEAF
+318 LMNNPRRFRLFEAF

-385 KRNLNIMPRQ
+385 KRNLNIMPIQ

-415 MIPGCIV
+415 MIPGCVV
-422 GIVLGFI
+422 GIVLGVI

-434 GFHLNGYLFDVL
+434 GFHLNGYVFDLL
-446 ASVGITGAWVPEP
+446 ASVGVTGLPEP

-478 QLLLYAGYI
+478 TLLLYAGYI
-487 GIGFVT
+487 GIGFVS
-493 FGLVLGVIDCIREGE
+493 FGLILGVIDCIREGE
-508 IKEALVKVGWI
+508 KKEALVKIGWLA
-519 SVGWGIVLLGLAL
+519 VGWGIVLLGLAL
-532 IRQDAINPMWPR
+532 ISGDAINPTWDR
-544 LIEVNPIAFLYY
+544 LIEVNPIAYMYY
-556 GLIFGGIALMVVC
+556 VLIFGGIALMVSC
-569 DKSKGPMKVMALMEV
+569 DKSKGAMKVMALMEV

-608 HTIDYVF
+608 HTIDYIF
-615 LKAFGLFFGDFS
+615 LKSLNIGF
-627 VIPASGVGL
+627 
-636 PLIIL
+636 PLAIL
-641 GTMILF
+641 GIMILF
-647 IGHMFNIIIG
+647 IGHLFNIIIG
-657 VFEPGIQGARLIYV
+657 VFEPGIQGARLVYV
-671 EYFSKFYRGNGR
+671 EYFSKFYRGNGK

-695 ENQFKSTLQEKEKS
+695 TQQYSSEQQENEKLD
-709 AKPKLKV
+709 KPKLKV

>member
-1 VFKPVKMAKIAIMG
+1 VFKPVQMAKIAIMG
-15 LRKNQQTAV
+15 LRKNQQTSV
-24 SVLHD
+24 SILHD
-29 MEVLQLEPLS
+29 MEILQLEPLS
-39 KDVSAIVKNERD
+39 KDVLDIVKNERD

-58 SDQLLRIKSLMT
+58 SDELLRVKALMT
-70 VLPRIPV
+70 VLPSIPV
-77 TARKRFD
+77 TVRKRFD
-84 SVDELL
+84 SIDDLL
-90 QTANSID
+90 QTTSSID
-97 IDEQVANLEKEKEG
+97 IDEQVASLEKEKEA
-111 LLTQLNET
+111 LLTEIKDT

-124 LIEEFSFFPE
+124 LVEEFSFFPE

-154 KFEEFKKTVDAH
+154 NFEEFKKTITTH
-166 QQDIMLY
+166 SKDIMLY
-173 TKAEKEITHL
+173 AQAGKKITHL
-183 ILVVFPTIPSDA
+183 ILVVFPTISSDG
-195 FAEIIQKNNVKIEA
+195 FANIIQTHNVKIEA
-209 VPRLNG
+209 VPTLNG
-215 TPNEIITNQK
+215 KPNEIITSEK
-225 SNLENLNQRH
+225 SNLQTKNQRL
-235 KQINDELKK
+235 KQINDELNK
-244 ISEKHFTNLVEVDEQ
+244 ISEKHYANLVEVEEQ

-279 FAMEGWVPKS
+279 FAMEGWVPKP
-289 KIGQIESTLK
+289 KLGQVKSTLE
-299 KFTEGTTIY
+299 KFTDGTIIY
-308 ELKTD
+308 ELETKKEE
-313 DKAPT
+313 KAPT

-362 GDTGYCLVILLVCL
+362 GDTGYCIVILLVCL

-415 MIPGCIV
+415 MIPGCVV
-422 GIVLGFI
+422 GIVLGFV

-434 GFHLNGYLFDVL
+434 GFHMNGYLFDFL
-446 ASVGITGAWVPEP
+446 ASVGVTGLPEP

-478 QLLLYAGYI
+478 TLLLYAGYI
-487 GIGFVT
+487 GIGFVS
-493 FGLVLGVIDCIREGE
+493 FGLILGLIECMRLGE
-508 IKEALVKVGWI
+508 KKEALVKVGWLA
-519 SVGWGIVLLGLAL
+519 VGWGIVLLGLAL
-532 IRQDAINPMWPR
+532 ISGDAINPTWDR
-544 LIEVNPIAFLYY
+544 LIEVNPIAYMYY

-569 DKSKGPMKVMALMEV
+569 DKGKGPMKVMALMEV

-615 LKAFGLFFGDFS
+615 LKSINIG
-627 VIPASGVGL
+627 IPLV
-636 PLIIL
+636 IL

-647 IGHMFNIIIG
+647 IGHLFNIIIG
-657 VFEPGIQGARLIYV
+657 VFEPGIQGARLLYV

-683 AFKPFGS
+683 KFSPFGS

-695 ENQFKSTLQEKEKS
+695 EEQYHSEQQEKKES
-709 AKPKLKV
+709 DKPKLKV

>member
-1 VFKPVKMAKIAIMG
+1 MFKPVKMAKIAIMG

-24 SVLHD
+24 SILHD

-173 TKAEKEITHL
+173 TKAEKETTHL
-183 ILVVFPTIPSDA
+183 ILVVFPTIPSDT
-195 FAEIIQKNNVKIEA
+195 FAEIIQKNSVKIET

-215 TPNEIITNQK
+215 TPSEIITSQK

-289 KIGQIESTLK
+289 KISQIESTLK

-313 DKAPT
+313 DKPPT
-318 LMSNPPRFRLFEAF
+318 LMSNPRRFRLFEAF

-362 GDTGYCLVILLVCL
+362 GDTGYCIVIMLVCL

-385 KRNLNIMPRQ
+385 KRNLNIMPKQ
-395 LRSFAMLILKK
+395 LRSFALLILKK

-415 MIPGCIV
+415 MIPGCVV

-446 ASVGITGAWVPEP
+446 ATVGVTGLPEP

-472 PIHNAG
+472 PIHSAG
-478 QLLLYAGYI
+478 KLLLYAGYI

-493 FGLVLGVIDCIREGE
+493 FGLVLGVIDCIRTGE

-532 IRQDAINPMWPR
+532 INQDAINPTWPR

-608 HTIDYVF
+608 HTIDFVF
-615 LKAFGLFFGDFS
+615 LKSTQDL
-627 VIPASGVGL
+627 PNGL
-636 PLIIL
+636 PIFIL
-641 GTMILF
+641 GTIILF

-695 ENQFKSTLQEKEKS
+695 ENQFKSEQQEKEKS
-709 AKPKLKV
+709 GKPKLKV

>member
-1 VFKPVKMAKIAIMG
+1 MFKPVQMAKIAIMG
-15 LRKNQQTAV
+15 LRKNQQTSV
-24 SVLHD
+24 SILHD
-29 MEVLQLEPLS
+29 MEILQLEPLS
-39 KDVSAIVKNERD
+39 KDVLDIVKNERD

-58 SDQLLRIKSLMT
+58 SDELLRVKALMT
-70 VLPRIPV
+70 VLPSIPV
-77 TARKRFD
+77 TVRKRFD
-84 SVDELL
+84 SIDDLL
-90 QTANSID
+90 QTASSID
-97 IDEQVANLEKEKEG
+97 VDEQVASLEKEKEA
-111 LLTQLNET
+111 LLTEIKDT

-124 LIEEFSFFPE
+124 LVEEFSFFPE

-154 KFEEFKKTVDAH
+154 NFEEFKKVIDAH
-166 QQDIMLY
+166 HEDIMLY
-173 TKAEKEITHL
+173 TQAEKELTHL
-183 ILVVFPTIPSDA
+183 ILVVFPTISSDE
-195 FAEIIQKNNVKIEA
+195 FANIIQTHNVKIEA
-209 VPRLNG
+209 VPTLNG
-215 TPNEIITNQK
+215 KPNEIITSEK
-225 SNLENLNQRH
+225 GNLQTKNQRL
-235 KQINDELKK
+235 KQINDELNK
-244 ISEKHFTNLVEVDEQ
+244 ISEKYFANLVEVEEQ

-279 FAMEGWVPKS
+279 FAMEGWIPKS
-289 KIGQIESTLK
+289 KLGHVKSTLE
-299 KFTEGTTIY
+299 KFTDGTTIY
-308 ELKTD
+308 ELETKEEE
-313 DKAPT
+313 KAPT
-318 LMSNPPRFRLFEAF
+318 LMNNPPKFRLFEAF

-415 MIPGCIV
+415 MIPGCVV

-446 ASVGITGAWVPEP
+446 ASAGVTGLPAP

-465 PSQAFLD
+465 PSQAFID
-472 PIHNAG
+472 PIHQAG
-478 QLLLYAGYI
+478 TLLLYAGYI
-487 GIGFVT
+487 GIGFVS
-493 FGLVLGVIDCIREGE
+493 FGLILGVIDCMREGE
-508 IKEALVKVGWI
+508 KKEALVKIGWLA
-519 SVGWGIVLLGLAL
+519 VGWGIVLLGLAL
-532 IRQDAINPMWPR
+532 ISGDAINPTWDR
-544 LIEVNPIAFLYY
+544 LIEVNPIAYMYY
-556 GLIFGGIALMVVC
+556 GLIFGGIALMVAC

-608 HTIDYVF
+608 HTIDYIF
-615 LKAFGLFFGDFS
+615 LKS
-627 VIPASGVGL
+627 INIGL
-636 PLIIL
+636 PLAAL
-641 GTMILF
+641 GIMILF
-647 IGHMFNIIIG
+647 IGHLFNIIIG
-657 VFEPGIQGARLIYV
+657 VFEPGIQGARLVYV

-683 AFKPFGS
+683 KFSPFGS

-695 ENQFKSTLQEKEKS
+695 EEQYHSEQQEKKES
-709 AKPKLKV
+709 DKPKLKV